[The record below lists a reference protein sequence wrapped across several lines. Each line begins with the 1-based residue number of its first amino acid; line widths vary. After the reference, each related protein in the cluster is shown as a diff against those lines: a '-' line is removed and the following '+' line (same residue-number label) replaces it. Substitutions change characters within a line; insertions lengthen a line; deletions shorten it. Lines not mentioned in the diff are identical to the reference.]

1 MKAIMPDFDHESKEP
16 VYIQLFAYIRDSIL
30 CGETVPGEKL
40 PSLRNLSESL
50 GISITTVSLA
60 YEQLEVEG
68 YITSRPRSGYYVS
81 DMHLPSS
88 FVRSRVNSADDT
100 VFLHSP
106 EDETSMFEAAPD
118 QESNDAIYDLS
129 SFDFVKWKKCVSK
142 ILTDHP
148 QELLFESDPQGEQA
162 LRTEI
167 AKYIYTS
174 RGVRCRAD
182 QIVIA
187 AGTQQITALL
197 ALLLRRAGIEHVAVE
212 DPGYEPVI
220 TSFRDHNFALTKVP
234 VEPDGIRIEK
244 LPANIRTAAYVN
256 PSNQFPTGAVM
267 PISRRHMLLE
277 WADTNDS
284 FIIEDDY
291 DSELRYT
298 GRPIPAMQGLDV
310 NNRVIYLGSFSSTL
324 FAAVKI
330 SYMVMPPAILHVFEE
345 IRSTYTQTCSKTEQ
359 LTLALFMEKGHYQT
373 GIKKMRRLYSQKLH
387 AVLEAF
393 EGHDDIRAVNTDSG
407 INLIL
412 EITEDT
418 TTGNTAAETRQNA
431 LLKTAAH
438 LGIKMTSIAHGR
450 LMMKY
455 NQIPLDR
462 IPELIDDL
470 F

>member
-30 CGETVPGEKL
+30 RGETVPEEKL

-81 DMHLPSS
+81 DLHLPSLP
-88 FVRSRVNSADDT
+88 VRSRAD
-100 VFLHSP
+100 P
-106 EDETSMFEAAPD
+106 ADEMTIFEAAPGR
-118 QESNDAIYDLS
+118 EVNDILYDLS

-359 LTLALFMEKGHYQT
+359 LTLALFMERGHYQT
-373 GIKKMRRLYSQKLH
+373 GIKKLRRLYSQKLH

-393 EGHDDIRAVNTDSG
+393 EGHDGIKAVNTDSG

-412 EITEDT
+412 EITDDNT
-418 TTGNTAAETRQNA
+418 SGGTAAGIRQES
-431 LLKTAAH
+431 LLKTAAC
-438 LGIKMTSIAHGR
+438 LGIKMTSITQGR
-450 LMMKY
+450 LMMYY
-455 NQIPLDR
+455 NQIPLDK
-462 IPELIDDL
+462 IPKLIDDL